1 MISQDLFYPKDTALS
16 ETFFE
21 GQITVE
27 SDESMAQIYGEN
39 RSLSA
44 KFPCSKQGL
53 MLAIECASRL
63 SKYKSGCLNNP
74 ACALSFGFTDKDT
87 GWKYHFSM
95 YSRDEFLLVLSF
107 VNGVVIAL
115 KQRDKYGELP
125 EKLEEQVVQE
135 VENGFV

>member
-1 MISQDLFYPKDTALS
+1 MISQDLFYPKDAALS

-27 SDESMAQIYGEN
+27 SDESMVQIYGEN

-74 ACALSFGFTDKDT
+74 VCALSFGFTDKET
-87 GWKYHFSM
+87 GWKYNFST
-95 YSRDEFLLVLSF
+95 YNREEFLLVLSF
-107 VNGVVIAL
+107 VNGVIIAL
-115 KQRDKYGELP
+115 KQLDKYGELP
-125 EKLEEQVVQE
+125 EKLDEQVVQE
-135 VENGFV
+135 VENEFL